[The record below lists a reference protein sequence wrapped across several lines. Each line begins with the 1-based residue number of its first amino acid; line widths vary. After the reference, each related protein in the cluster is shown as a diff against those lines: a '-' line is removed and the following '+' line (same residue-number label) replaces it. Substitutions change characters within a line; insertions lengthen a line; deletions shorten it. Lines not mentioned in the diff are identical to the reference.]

1 MAPRAQEGS
10 EQPQSTM
17 KRSDSESSFVSV
29 PEDGPVKDYRDYRVR
44 KSSLIS
50 TVNWTHV
57 IGTYLPTLFLLGI
70 GVLFAQIV
78 YQVIMEL
85 SSEVEHKASP
95 SDTLSFELE
104 TITAVVLG
112 VREIFFSLFN
122 NYLVVPLQ
130 SGEGGVLSSHVKITA
145 LVLVIVG
152 WILTNDNPIYLLA
165 FTTFKA
171 PDSWKCSHA
180 DIIQMMKNQNCF
192 TEDSIKFMGRLL
204 ERSGT
209 GQSTAWPPG
218 IVQCLKGKPQDVS
231 IEASRKEA
239 ETVIFDIVESALKK
253 AKVHPKEIDVLVINC
268 SLFSPTPS
276 LCAMVIS
283 KFGMRQDIQSF
294 NLSGMGCGA
303 SLISV
308 GLAKDL
314 LQRKNFRGG
323 KALVVSTEI
332 ITPNLYHGN
341 ERGFLLQ
348 NTLFRCGGAAIVLSN
363 CWSDGRRAWYK
374 LLHTVRVQSNSEEA
388 YQCVYEAQDSDH
400 KRGVRLS
407 KEIVKVA
414 GKCMEKNMTT
424 IGPYVL
430 PLSEQIPVATT
441 IALRYVF
448 KVIGKMLKANG
459 LEKLAEKLPNK
470 KHYVPDF
477 KRGIDHFCI
486 HAGGRAVIDG
496 IEKNMKLEL
505 FHTEPSRMA
514 LMNYGNTSS
523 SSIWYEMEYIQEH
536 QKTNPLKKGHRIMQV
551 AFGSGFKCTSGVWL
565 KL

>member
-1 MAPRAQEGS
+1 MRRNA
-10 EQPQSTM
+10 
-17 KRSDSESSFVSV
+17 SDSSFVV
-29 PEDGPVKDYRDYRVR
+29 PLGPGPVKNYRDYYVR
-44 KSSLIS
+44 KSSLIA
-50 TVNWTHV
+50 TVNWSHV
-57 IGTYLPTLFLLGI
+57 LGTYLPTLFLIGI

-78 YQVIMEL
+78 LQVVMEL
-85 SSEVEHKASP
+85 SSKVEHKANPGEIDFSI
-95 SDTLSFELE
+95 E
-104 TITAVVLG
+104 TISAVVLG
-112 VREIFFSLFN
+112 VFEIFSSLSA
-122 NYLVVPLQ
+122 NYIAQPLL
-130 SGEGGVLSSHVKITA
+130 SGGTGILSPHVKITA
-145 LVLVIVG
+145 LILVVIG
-152 WILTNDNPIYLLA
+152 WIVTNDNPIYMLA
-165 FTTFKA
+165 FSTFKA
-171 PDSWKCSHA
+171 PESWKVSHA
-180 DIIQMMKNQNCF
+180 EIVQMMKNQDCF
-192 TEDSIKFMGRLL
+192 TDDSIKFMARLL

-218 IVQCLKGKPQDVS
+218 IVQCLHDKPSDRS

-239 ETVIFDIVESALKK
+239 ETVIFDIVQSALRK
-253 AKVHPKEIDVLVINC
+253 ANVHPQEVDVLVINC

-314 LQRKNFRGG
+314 LQRRRFRGG

-363 CWSDGRRAWYK
+363 SWSDGRRAWYK
-374 LLHTVRVQSNSEEA
+374 LLHTVRVQSNSDEA
-388 YQCVYEAQDSDH
+388 YQCVYEAQDGESN
-400 KRGVRLS
+400 RGVRLS

-430 PLSEQIPVATT
+430 PLSEQIPVVTSLAIRFLLKMT
-441 IALRYVF
+441 
-448 KVIGKMLKANG
+448 GKALKAAG
-459 LEKLAEKLPNK
+459 KEKLAERLPVK

-514 LMNYGNTSS
+514 LLNFGNTSS
-523 SSIWYEMEYIQEH
+523 SSIWYEMEYIQET
-536 QKTNPLKKGHRIMQV
+536 QRTNPLKKGHRIMQV

>member
-1 MAPRAQEGS
+1 M
-10 EQPQSTM
+10 
-17 KRSDSESSFVSV
+17 
-29 PEDGPVKDYRDYRVR
+29 
-44 KSSLIS
+44 
-50 TVNWTHV
+50 NWSHV
-57 IGTYLPTLFLLGI
+57 LGTYLPSIFLWGV

-78 YQVIMEL
+78 YQVVLDM
-85 SSEVEHKASP
+85 SKKVEHKAHPDDQINFSI
-95 SDTLSFELE
+95 E
-104 TITAVVLG
+104 TVTAVIFG
-112 VREIFFSLFN
+112 VSEVFKSLFN
-122 NYLVVPLQ
+122 NYIIAPLQ
-130 SGEGGVLSSHVKITA
+130 SGEGGILSPHVKITA
-145 LVLVIVG
+145 LVLVVIG
-152 WILTNDNPIYLLA
+152 WIVNMDNPIYMLA
-165 FTTFKA
+165 FSTFKA
-171 PDSWKCSHA
+171 PDSWKVSHA
-180 DIIQMMKNQNCF
+180 EIIQMMKNQKCF
-192 TEDSIKFMGRLL
+192 TDESISFMERLL

-218 IVQCLKGKPQDVS
+218 IVQCLHGKETDRS

-253 AKVHPKEIDVLVINC
+253 AKLHPKEVDVLVINC

-283 KFGMRQDIQSF
+283 KFGFRQDIQSF

-303 SLISV
+303 SLISI

-314 LQRKNFRGG
+314 LQRRRFSGG

-363 CWSDGRRAWYK
+363 SWFDGRRAWYK
-374 LLHTVRVQSNSEEA
+374 LLHTVRVQSNSDEA
-388 YQCVYEAQDSDH
+388 YHCVYEAQDESGQ
-400 KRGVRLS
+400 RGVRLS

-430 PLSEQIPVATT
+430 PLSEQIPVVTT
-441 IALRYVF
+441 MALRLLL
-448 KVIGKMLKANG
+448 KMVGNLLKSCG
-459 LEKLAEKLPNK
+459 QEKWAAKLPNK

-496 IEKNMKLEL
+496 
-505 FHTEPSRMA
+505 
-514 LMNYGNTSS
+514 
-523 SSIWYEMEYIQEH
+523 
-536 QKTNPLKKGHRIMQV
+536 
-551 AFGSGFKCTSGVWL
+551 
-565 KL
+565 

>member
-1 MAPRAQEGS
+1 MAPRAEDASDSSAMRRS
-10 EQPQSTM
+10 E
-17 KRSDSESSFVSV
+17 SESSFVAPPV
-29 PEDGPVKDYRDYRVR
+29 DGPVKDYRDYRVR
-44 KSSLIS
+44 KSSLIA

-57 IGTYLPTLFLLGI
+57 VGTYLPTLFLLGV

-78 YQVIMEL
+78 HQVVLDL
-85 SSEVEHKASP
+85 SSTVEHKARAG
-95 SDTLSFELE
+95 DVRFALE
-104 TITAVVLG
+104 TTAAVLVG
-112 VREIFFSLFN
+112 VREIFLSLFST
-122 NYLVVPLQ
+122 YVVAPLQ
-130 SGEGGVLSSHVKITA
+130 GDSEAVLSTHVKVTA
-145 LVLVIVG
+145 LVLVVIG
-152 WILTNDNPIYLLA
+152 WILTNDNPIYMLA
-165 FTTFKA
+165 FSTFKA
-171 PDSWKCSHA
+171 PDSWKVTH
-180 DIIQMMKNQNCF
+180 DKFVEMMKLQGCF
-192 TEDSIKFMGRLL
+192 TDESVAFMARLIA
-204 ERSGT
+204 RSGT

-218 IVQCLKGKPQDVS
+218 IVQCLDGKKSDRS

-239 ETVIFDIVESALKK
+239 ETVIFDIVESALRK
-253 AKVHPKEIDVLVINC
+253 AKLHPREIDILVINC

-283 KFGMRQDIQSF
+283 KFQMRQDIQSF

-314 LQRKNFRGG
+314 LQRRRFRGG

-341 ERGFLLQ
+341 ERGYLLQ

-363 CWSDGRRAWYK
+363 SWSDGRRAWYK
-374 LLHTVRVQSNSEEA
+374 LLHTVRVQSNSEDA
-388 YQCVYEAQDSDH
+388 YNCVFETQD
-400 KRGVRLS
+400 KENQRGVRLS

-430 PLSEQIPVATT
+430 PLSEQIPVATA
-441 IALRYVF
+441 IALRF
-448 KVIGKMLKANG
+448 ALKALGNLLRSVG
-459 LEKLAEKLPNK
+459 QEKLAARLPAK

-514 LMNYGNTSS
+514 LLNYGNTSS

>member
-1 MAPRAQEGS
+1 MELCSYAPHRLTFT
-10 EQPQSTM
+10 STP
-17 KRSDSESSFVSV
+17 SF
-29 PEDGPVKDYRDYRVR
+29 GC
-44 KSSLIS
+44 S
-50 TVNWTHV
+50 TVNWSHV
-57 IGTYLPTLFLLGI
+57 IGTYLPTMFIVGI
-70 GVLFAQIV
+70 GVLLAQIV
-78 YQVIMEL
+78 YQVVLTL
-85 SSEVEHKASP
+85 SSKVEHKASP
-95 SDTLSFELE
+95 GEIDFSIE
-104 TITAVVLG
+104 TITAVLLG
-112 VREIFFSLFN
+112 VRQIFSSLINSFI
-122 NYLVVPLQ
+122 VAPLQ
-130 SGEGGVLSSHVKITA
+130 SGEGGILSPHVKITA
-145 LVLVIVG
+145 LVLVVIG
-152 WILTNDNPIYLLA
+152 WIVNMDNPIYMLA
-165 FTTFKA
+165 FSTFKA
-171 PDSWKCSHA
+171 PDSWKVSH
-180 DIIQMMKNQNCF
+180 DQIIQMMKNQDCF
-192 TEDSIKFMGRLL
+192 TDESIEFMKRLL

-218 IVQCLKGKPQDVS
+218 IVQCLEEGKETDRS

-253 AKVHPKEIDVLVINC
+253 AKCHPKEVDVLVINC

-308 GLAKDL
+308 GLAKDM
-314 LQRKNFRGG
+314 LQRRRFSGG

-363 CWSDGRRAWYK
+363 SWFDGRRAWYK

-388 YQCVYEAQDSDH
+388 YHCVYEAQDEGG
-400 KRGVRLS
+400 KRGVKLS

-441 IALRYVF
+441 IALRYSF
-448 KVIGKMLKANG
+448 KMLGNFLKMCG
-459 LEKLAEKLPNK
+459 QEKLAAKLPNK

-496 IEKNMKLEL
+496 K
-505 FHTEPSRMA
+505 
-514 LMNYGNTSS
+514 Y
-523 SSIWYEMEYIQEH
+523 
-536 QKTNPLKKGHRIMQV
+536 RIV
-551 AFGSGFKCTSGVWL
+551 TVDWICHFVRGSY
-565 KL
+565 

>member
-1 MAPRAQEGS
+1 MAPRSEEVGS
-10 EQPQSTM
+10 ASTLR
-17 KRSDSESSFVSV
+17 RSESESSFVAA
-29 PEDGPVKDYRDYRVR
+29 PADGPVKDYRDYRVR
-44 KSSLIS
+44 KSSLIA

-57 IGTYLPTLFLLGI
+57 VGTYLPTLFLIGF

-78 YQVIMEL
+78 HQVVTDL
-85 SSEVEHKASP
+85 SSRVEHKARPGDINFS
-95 SDTLSFELE
+95 LE
-104 TITAVVLG
+104 TIAAVLVG
-112 VREIFFSLFN
+112 VRGIFFSLFD
-122 NYLVVPLQ
+122 NYVTTPLQ
-130 SGEGGVLSSHVKITA
+130 SGSVLSSHVKITA
-145 LVLVIVG
+145 IVLVVIG
-152 WILTNDNPIYLLA
+152 WILTNDNPIYMLA
-165 FTTFKA
+165 FSTFKA
-171 PDSWKCSHA
+171 PDSWKVTHA
-180 DIIQMMKNQNCF
+180 EFSQMMKNQDCF
-192 TEDSIKFMGRLL
+192 TEDSLKFMNRLI

-218 IVQCLKGKPQDVS
+218 IVQCLKGKKSDRS

-239 ETVIFDIVESALKK
+239 ETVIFDIVASALAK
-253 AKVHPKEIDVLVINC
+253 ARVHPREIDVLVINC

-276 LCAMVIS
+276 LCAMVVS

-314 LQRKNFRGG
+314 LQRRNRFRGG

-363 CWSDGRRAWYK
+363 SWSDGRRAWYK

-388 YQCVYEAQDSDH
+388 YNCVYEAQDGD
-400 KRGVRLS
+400 KQRGVRLS
-407 KEIVKVA
+407 KDIVKVA

-430 PLSEQIPVATT
+430 PLSEQIPVVTAV
-441 IALRYVF
+441 ALRYLL
-448 KVIGKMLKANG
+448 KAMGKMLKASG
-459 LEKLAEKLPNK
+459 QEKWAAKLPVK
-470 KHYVPDF
+470 RHYVPDF

-514 LMNYGNTSS
+514 LLNYGNTSS